1 MGQSL
6 SQHTGQ
12 GQGLSAGSMSGLG
25 LNSYARG
32 ASAASNGT
40 RPNTGLST
48 NGGKES
54 GFRNRPAPSD
64 GDASALPQVS
74 SFITDHHRICHRQCL
89 FLNKYFFII

>member
-6 SQHTGQ
+6 SQHSGQ
-12 GQGLSAGSMSGLG
+12 GQGQSIGSMSGLG

-32 ASAASNGT
+32 AGATSNGTT

-54 GFRNRPAPSD
+54 GFRNRPAPSEGD
-64 GDASALPQVS
+64 GSALPQVNIS
-74 SFITDHHRICHRQCL
+74 IIDRLRVCHCHCHR
-89 FLNKYFFII
+89 

>member
-74 SFITDHHRICHRQCL
+74 SFITDHSRICHRQCL
-89 FLNKYFFII
+89 FLNKCFFIT